1 MRFQEKMRQYSKP
14 ELWKEYCGFL
24 DLTLDEYM
32 TMQKRLL
39 MEELEIW
46 SECELGKRILKGRK
60 PRTLEDF
67 RTMIPLTTYADY
79 ADILLKKRTDC
90 LPAEAVL
97 WIQTTWEGGMH
108 PLKVA
113 PYTRSMLD
121 TYKRNMMA
129 CFMLATGKG
138 RDDFDISVTD
148 HMLYALA
155 PLPYATGIMPLL
167 VKEEIDIEYLPS
179 VKEAAGMSFKE
190 RNVKGFKLG
199 LKEGIEYFFGLGSVT
214 YYVSKSVT
222 ALQEKGGGD
231 GSLVGKLKKI
241 SPKIVMRFMSAK
253 KKCKKENRDLLPK
266 DLFQLKGFMCAGTDN
281 WCYKDDLEEMWGIR
295 PMEIFAGTEPT
306 LIGTETWSRDGMYF
320 FPDACFY
327 EFIPEDEMLQ
337 NMDDPS
343 YMPRTVLM
351 DEVVPGEK
359 YELVLTVL
367 KGGAFVRYRVGDMY
381 RCVGRDSRED
391 QTSIPR
397 FMNADRVPNVID
409 IAGFTRITEN
419 SIRHAIELSGLPAMN
434 WFALKE
440 YTKEKR
446 PQLHMYVEL
455 GKQALL
461 SAAVSKEILREHLS
475 VYFKYVDQ
483 DYTDLQKI
491 LGVDPLNITI
501 VKCGTFEL
509 YEKTYGQKIRKINPP
524 SRQVAD
530 FLALQDAKNI
540 YSRGGNGYGQL

>member
-1 MRFQEKMRQYSKP
+1 MRFQEKLRQYSKG
-14 ELWKEYCGFL
+14 ELWQEYCGFL
-24 DLTLDEYM
+24 DLSMEEYM

-46 SECELGKRILKGRK
+46 SSCELGKRILKGK
-60 PRTLEDF
+60 TPHTLEEF
-67 RTMIPLTTYADY
+67 RQLVPLTTYEDY
-79 ADILLKKRTDC
+79 ADVLLKKQTES

-108 PLKVA
+108 PMKVA

-121 TYKRNMMA
+121 TYKRNMLA

-138 RDDFDISVTD
+138 RGDFDISVTD

-155 PLPYATGIMPLL
+155 PLPYATGLMPLL
-167 VKEEIDIEYLPS
+167 VQEEIDIEYLPS
-179 VKEAAGMSFKE
+179 VKEAAELSFKE
-190 RNVKGFKLG
+190 RNAKGFKLG

-214 YYVSKSVT
+214 YFVSKSVSVI
-222 ALQEKGGGD
+222 QEKSSE
-231 GSLVGKLKKI
+231 GSFTEKLGKV
-241 SPKIVMRFMSAK
+241 SPKLLLRLMTAK
-253 KKCKKENRDLLPK
+253 KKCKRENRELLPK

-281 WCYKDDLEEMWGIR
+281 WCYKDDLEYMWGIR

-306 LIGTETWSRDGMYF
+306 IIATEAWSRDGMYF

-327 EFIPEDEMLQ
+327 EFIPEDEMWRNLE
-337 NMDDPS
+337 DPS
-343 YMPRTVLM
+343 YVPHTVLM

-359 YELVLTVL
+359 YELVISVL

-381 RCVGRDSRED
+381 RCVGTSSRED
-391 QTSIPR
+391 QTNIPR
-397 FMNADRVPNVID
+397 FVNADRVPNVID

-419 SIRHAIELSGLPAMN
+419 SIRHAIELSGLPELQ
-434 WFALKE
+434 WFAVKE
-440 YTKEKR
+440 YTKENR
-446 PQLHMYVEL
+446 PQLHMYIEL
-455 GKQALL
+455 GRKALA
-461 SAAVSKEILREHLS
+461 SAAVSKEILREQLS

-501 VKCGTFEL
+501 VKCGTFEA
-509 YEKTYGQKIRKINPP
+509 YEEKYGKIRKINP
-524 SRQVAD
+524 SVRQVSQ
-530 FLALQDAKNI
+530 FLALQDAEHT
-540 YSRGGNGYGQL
+540 YYRGGSSYGQL